1 MRNLST
7 KAKYGLAALLVLL
20 EIFIT
25 KKVLAQ
31 DYSKPVAAGEVI
43 VEKPFDISLPYRER
57 RSQFGILF
65 SANYESFVPSDY
77 TSLIQNKKFQDF
89 TGDRSIPVIGAE
101 LGVKYNFVL
110 GSVTALLGYG
120 KGNFESPKNNINEMS
135 VEIIKAG
142 VNFTLDNLMSEPW
155 VAPYGQVNV
164 HRFGWKET
172 SINASNQILEEA
184 FTTDPNIS
192 YKAGLLFQLNWLENL
207 IDPNTHAN
215 GLRSSGLENTFLDVF
230 YTMYSAPN
238 EIADV
243 NGATGEAN
251 LESSAFGVGLKL
263 EF

>member
-7 KAKYGLAALLVLL
+7 KAKYGLAAFLILL
-20 EIFIT
+20 ELFVT

-65 SANYESFVPSDY
+65 SANYESFIPSKY
-77 TSLIQNKKFQDF
+77 TSLIQNKKFNDF
-89 TGDRSIPVIGAE
+89 TGEKNIPVFGAE
-101 LGVKYNFVL
+101 LGVKYNFAL
-110 GSVTALLGYG
+110 GSLAALFGYG
-120 KGNFESPKNNINEMS
+120 KGTVDSPKDKVNEMS

-142 VNFTLDNLMSEPW
+142 LNLTLDNLMSEPW

-164 HRFGWKET
+164 HRFGWKEV
-172 SINASNQILEEA
+172 SFDASNLLLEEA

-192 YKAGLLFQLNWLENL
+192 YKVGLLFQLNWLENM
-207 IDPNTHAN
+207 IDPNTHVN

-230 YTMYSAPN
+230 YTMYSAPS
-238 EIADV
+238 EVAEV

>member
-1 MRNLST
+1 MRDLST
-7 KAKYGLAALLVLL
+7 KAKFGLAAFLILL
-20 EIFIT
+20 ELFVA

-31 DYSKPVAAGEVI
+31 DYSKPAATDEVI
-43 VEKPFDISLPYRER
+43 VERAFDISLPYRER

-77 TSLIQNKKFQDF
+77 TSLIINKKFNELP
-89 TGDRSIPVIGAE
+89 GDRNIAVFGAE

-110 GSVTALLGYG
+110 GSIAAILGYG
-120 KGNFESPKNNINEMS
+120 KGTYDSPKNKIIEMN
-135 VEIIKAG
+135 VEIVKAG
-142 VNFTLDNLMSEPW
+142 LIFTLDNLMSEPW
-155 VAPYGQVNV
+155 IAPYGQINV
-164 HRFGWKET
+164 HRFGWKEI
-172 SINASNQILEEA
+172 SIDATNATLEEA
-184 FTTDPNIS
+184 FTTDPNVS

-207 IDPNTHAN
+207 IDPNTHTN

-251 LESSAFGVGLKL
+251 LESASYGVGLKL